1 MVSGT
6 DASDGLKSRA
16 MFYKLIYL
24 LHTDFSWLNVFRY
37 ITFRTILASLTA
49 LIICFIFGGRAIR
62 KLREMQIG
70 QYIRDDGPPEH
81 KSKEGTPT
89 MGGCLILPAIIVS
102 TLLWADLRN
111 IYVWI
116 VMFVILSFGCI
127 GFADDYLKV
136 AGKSSNGLSVFSK
149 FSFQIVAA
157 LVAALVLYHYSG
169 FDSHLNLPFFK
180 KIAPDLGWGYIPLIV
195 FIIVGASNAVNL
207 TDGLDG
213 LAISPL
219 TVAFGSYLVFAYLA
233 GHMKIAS
240 YLQIP
245 YIPGAGEISIICGA
259 TAGAGLGFLW
269 YNTYPAEIFMG
280 DVGSLSLGAV
290 LGTVALITKQEIV
303 LILVGGLF
311 VFEALSVV
319 FQVAYFKFTGGQ
331 RIFRMAP
338 IHHHFELKG
347 WPEPKVI
354 VRFWIIAIILALFSF
369 STLKLR

>member
-1 MVSGT
+1 
-6 DASDGLKSRA
+6 

-24 LHTDFSWLNVFRY
+24 FHADLSWLNVFRY
-37 ITFRTILASLTA
+37 ITFRAILASLTA
-49 LIICFIFGGRAIR
+49 LVICFIFGGWAIK
-62 KLREMQIG
+62 KLRAMQIG

-81 KSKEGTPT
+81 KAKEGTPT
-89 MGGCLILPAIIVS
+89 MGGCLILPSIIFSVV
-102 TLLWADLRN
+102 LWADPIN
-111 IYVWI
+111 IYMWI
-116 VMFVILSFGCI
+116 VMFVILSFGAI

-136 AGKSSNGLSVFSK
+136 TRKNSRGMRPLSK
-149 FSFQIVAA
+149 FSLQILAALIVA
-157 LVAALVLYHYSG
+157 LGLYYYPG
-169 FDSHLNLPFFK
+169 YNSHLNLPFFK
-180 KIAPDLGWGYIPLIV
+180 KVSPDLGWGYIPLAV

-219 TVAFGSYLVFAYLA
+219 IVAFGSYLVFAYLA
-233 GHMKIAS
+233 GHIKIAG

-245 YIPGAGEISIICGA
+245 YVSGAGEISIICGA
-259 TAGAGLGFLW
+259 VAGAGLGFLW
-269 YNTYPAEIFMG
+269 YNAYPAEIFMG
-280 DVGSLSLGAV
+280 DVGSLGLGAV
-290 LGTVALITKQEIV
+290 LGTVAIITKQEII

-311 VFEALSVV
+311 VFEALSVI

-369 STLKLR
+369 TTLKLR